1 MVLTTREKYIGITA
15 AAAVGVWALYSLVSS
30 YLAQRDVTEAGKAR
44 LVAEVSRQQELIS
57 MRRQADARWRQMLQ
71 SGMKSEAAEAE
82 SQILHAIRDWA
93 EESGVSLSLL
103 QPDRR
108 TEKSRLPQIQFQAD
122 GTGTMQS
129 IGRLLFRV
137 QTATIPIKV
146 TEMRVVARK
155 VGTDDLSVHLGLST
169 VYAPGHAIPATVPAV
184 ASPAAPT
191 PAAPTP
197 AASKPAAPTPA
208 ASMPAASMPAA
219 SIPATSTPASS
230 MESTT
235 APAASAPAT
244 TKSSG
249 GNP

>member
-30 YLAQRDVTEAGKAR
+30 YLAQRDVTEASKGR
-44 LVAEVSRQQELIS
+44 LVAEVSRQQDLIS
-57 MRRQADARWRQMLQ
+57 QRRQADARWRQMLQ
-71 SGMKSEAAEAE
+71 SGMKSDPAEAE

-169 VYAPGHAIPATVPAV
+169 VYAPGHAIPATAPAV
-184 ASPAAPT
+184 ASPVAPT
-191 PAAPTP
+191 PAAP
-197 AASKPAAPTPA
+197 KPAAPTPA

-219 SIPATSTPASS
+219 SIPATSTPATS

-235 APAASAPAT
+235 APAALAPAT